1 MYNVA
6 SLATNKQR
14 LVNSYDLS
22 PFVHLAKELAGINP
36 HCAVKDYWSK
46 GEREKDKRSSGF
58 RMNEAR
64 RERSPVYP
72 KILWVFSLSSG

>member
-22 PFVHLAKELAGINP
+22 PFVHLAKELAGIN
-36 HCAVKDYWSK
+36 
-46 GEREKDKRSSGF
+46 ER
-58 RMNEAR
+58 
-64 RERSPVYP
+64 
-72 KILWVFSLSSG
+72 